1 MTVRTR
7 LVLTL
12 IGIAVLLAL
21 PALYGASQLKKLSDI
36 ADNQRR
42 GVAIAFLSLGR
53 LQTAVAEVGRFARSY
68 VAIAD
73 PASRESVFKSLNEAR
88 SQLSV
93 LEERGYPRAAE
104 AVEQHLQV
112 IDQSMRNTIQLIEA
126 GRDAEATAY
135 FEKVKPLLEE
145 AQRATDVVAS
155 AINERSASEIN
166 RAALIST
173 AALTTTLLALA
184 IALAV
189 VIPIGFYTTH
199 TLITPL
205 RRLRTGMATVAA
217 GEFVEPPD
225 LPYKREDEIGDL
237 ARSFSWMTQH
247 LARLDKMKAEFI
259 SIATHELKTPI
270 NVISGYAELVE
281 EGIYGPST
289 PEQMKA
295 LHAIRDQTQVLTRL
309 VNQLLDISRLEA
321 GGLQLEVTQVVIT
334 DLLAA
339 LDRAFSVLA
348 HKKSIDFQC
357 LVERSTPRSI
367 QGDPDRLRDQ
377 VLGNL
382 LSNALKFTPE
392 AGRILVRAWGE
403 DGTLELEVNDSGV
416 GMAKDQIPYVFDKFY
431 QIGHEARSKG
441 AGLGLA
447 IAREIVEAHGG
458 RIWVESTENV
468 GTTFRIS
475 LPVAAKVVR
484 QPTREPAAAAGPA
497 GA

>member
-53 LQTAVAEVGRFARSY
+53 LQTSVSEVGRFARSY

-73 PASRESVFKSLNEAR
+73 PASRDGVFRSLNEAR
-88 SQLSV
+88 SQLDV
-93 LEERGYPRAAE
+93 LEERGYLQAASE
-104 AVEQHLQV
+104 VEQRLQT
-112 IDQSMRNTIQLIEA
+112 IDQSMRHTIRLIES
-126 GRDAEATAY
+126 GRESDATVY
-135 FEKVKPLLEE
+135 FENVKPLLEE
-145 AQRATDVVAS
+145 AQRATDAVTG
-155 AINERSASEIN
+155 AINQRSAAEIG

-184 IALAV
+184 IALAL
-189 VIPIGFYTTH
+189 VIAIGFYTTQ
-199 TLITPL
+199 TLISPL

-217 GEFVEPPD
+217 GEFVEPED
-225 LPYKREDEIGDL
+225 LPYRREDEIGDL

-281 EGIYGPST
+281 EGIYGPAT
-289 PEQMKA
+289 PEQHKA

-321 GGLQLEVTQVVIT
+321 GGLQLEVTQVVIA

-339 LDRAFSVLA
+339 LDRTFSVLA

-357 LVERSTPRSI
+357 LVEPGTPGSI

-392 AGRILVRAWGE
+392 GGRILVRSWGDQE
-403 DGTLELEVNDSGV
+403 MLQLEVTDSGV
-416 GMAKDQIPYVFDKFY
+416 GMAQDQIPYVFDKFY

-468 GTTFRIS
+468 GTTFRIT
-475 LPVAAKVVR
+475 LPIAAKVVR
-484 QPTREPAAAAGPA
+484 APRESAGAGAPA